1 MNISYLN
8 VKNYRI
14 MKKKYIIPTLQL
26 SHISVQ
32 NLVAESMHVNSA
44 TTVDQ
49 QYVKGES
56 SSSSR
61 YNVWDDNWSA
71 E

>member
-26 SHISVQ
+26 TQISVE
-32 NLVAESMHVNSA
+32 NLVAESMHVYSE
-44 TTVDQ
+44 TTVTE

-56 SSSSR
+56 SSRSN
-61 YNVWDDNWSA
+61 YNVWDDDWSA